1 MGMTQND
8 RLLSWLQSG
17 RSITQREADELWGC
31 TRLGARV
38 YDLKKKGHRIIS
50 ERVDG
55 VNRFG
60 DKCHF
65 ARYRM
70 GARA

>member
-38 YDLKKKGHRIIS
+38 YDLKQQGHRIIK
-50 ERVDG
+50 ETETG

-60 DKCHF
+60 DKTCY

-70 GARA
+70 VRA